1 VLYGRVVSKRERLIR
16 FVLIAGILTTVA
28 TSAPQGFV
36 RDAFEMRALSPLDVA
51 RVRIVYSADAS
62 RQADD
67 MRIEFVWGGSGTI
80 MLVPDDP
87 ALPPVQLD
95 SRHDIDARLLCGD
108 TCDLGFTIDVG
119 DAASGTLEVTATAE
133 RAGDGSL
140 CFPDNR
146 DFEGDATV
154 EVIFE

>member
-1 VLYGRVVSKRERLIR
+1 MSKRERLIR

-28 TSAPQGFV
+28 TSAPEGFV

-67 MRIEFVWGGSGTI
+67 MRIELVWNGTGAP

-95 SRHDIDARLLCGD
+95 VRHDIDARLLCGD
-108 TCDLGFTIDVG
+108 ATCDLGFTIDVG
-119 DAASGTLEVTATAE
+119 DAAGGTLEVTATAE

-146 DFEGDATV
+146 DFVGDATV